1 MYHYI
6 DYFLLYVFGISVG
19 LYITALVLPNKKY
32 DMSEEIE
39 LEKEMIEYSKKY
51 IFEQLY
57 IDELNQLEDC
67 SSSNIIDKNNVITLD
82 IPFLNNKIIMYYDND
97 AFYYYTKGDV
107 IYKYL
112 NVACRKY
119 VIEYNC
125 KHLYADDTI
134 STLVEYTDNDANAT
148 NNLFIKKVEKSLLY
162 KKCNKFI
169 LRGSL
174 DDYEKTLLT
183 KTEEKPID
191 IIEFLSRGCS

>member
-6 DYFLLYVFGISVG
+6 DYFLLYVFSISVG

-32 DMSEEIE
+32 DISEELEIE
-39 LEKEMIEYSKKY
+39 LEKEMIEHSKKY
-51 IFEQLY
+51 MFEQLY
-57 IDELNQLEDC
+57 IDEITQLEDC
-67 SSSNIIDKNNVITLD
+67 SSSNIIDKNNVTTLE

-119 VIEYNC
+119 VIEYKC

-134 STLVEYTDNDANAT
+134 STLVEHTINDAT
-148 NNLFIKKVEKSLLY
+148 NNLFIKKVEKQMLY

-174 DDYEKTLLT
+174 EDYEKTLLT
-183 KTEEKPID
+183 TREENPID
-191 IIEFLSRGCS
+191 IIEFLSKGCS

>member
-39 LEKEMIEYSKKY
+39 LEKEMIEHSKKY
-51 IFEQLY
+51 MFEQLY

-67 SSSNIIDKNNVITLD
+67 SSSTIDKNNVTTLD

-125 KHLYADDTI
+125 KNLYADDTI
-134 STLVEYTDNDANAT
+134 STLVENSNADSNAD

-174 DDYEKTLLT
+174 EDYEKTLLAT
-183 KTEEKPID
+183 REEKPID

>member
-6 DYFLLYVFGISVG
+6 NYLCLYVFSISIG
-19 LYITALVLPNKKY
+19 MYLTALLLPNRPY
-32 DMSEEIE
+32 DIGEEVE
-39 LEKEMIEYSKKY
+39 LEKEMIEHCKQQM
-51 IFEQLY
+51 FEQLY

-67 SSSNIIDKNNVITLD
+67 SSSIIDKKNVITLD

-125 KHLYADDTI
+125 KHLYM
-134 STLVEYTDNDANAT
+134 DNDT
-148 NNLFIKKVEKSLLY
+148 SKLIETVDTEQNNIFIKKIEKPLLY

-169 LRGSL
+169 LRGSIE
-174 DDYEKTLLT
+174 DYEKTLIVND
-183 KTEEKPID
+183 ENDID
-191 IIEFLSRGCS
+191 IIDFLEHSYS

>member
-6 DYFLLYVFGISVG
+6 DYFLLYVFSISVG
-19 LYITALVLPNKKY
+19 MYITALILPNKKY
-32 DMSEEIE
+32 DISEELEIE
-39 LEKEMIEYSKKY
+39 LEKEMIEHSKKY
-51 IFEQLY
+51 MFEQLY
-57 IDELNQLEDC
+57 IDEINQLEDC
-67 SSSNIIDKNNVITLD
+67 SSSNIDKNNVTTLD

-125 KHLYADDTI
+125 KQLYADDTI
-134 STLVEYTDNDANAT
+134 STLVEPTTNDSD
-148 NNLFIKKVEKSLLY
+148 NNLFIKKVEKPILY

-183 KTEEKPID
+183 TREENPID